1 MRIPYFPWI
10 NNNKKK
16 ANNKTSF
23 KSPSEPRCDVGRIGQ
38 EKKTTTHTTYPHILD
53 DFFHKD
59 LRENWEKSSNKGFIP
74 SAQTPLPFHLLGTT
88 GISVAFAGPE
98 GCPLLVT
105 TVTSQGGQCRET
117 RRMCHSFATVM
128 QSLSGLKEI
137 LLGVMEKS
145 FSSPADQDCADNKRE
160 LGTRR

>member
-1 MRIPYFPWI
+1 M
-10 NNNKKK
+10 NKQQKKK

-38 EKKTTTHTTYPHILD
+38 EKKTTIHTTYPHILD

-59 LRENWEKSSNKGFIP
+59 LIYRENWEKSSNKGFTP

-98 GCPLLVT
+98 GCPILVT
-105 TVTSQGGQCRET
+105 TVTSQGVPFLSPPSLHREINAE
-117 RRMCHSFATVM
+117 RHVGCVTV
-128 QSLSGLKEI
+128 L
-137 LLGVMEKS
+137 
-145 FSSPADQDCADNKRE
+145 PP
-160 LGTRR
+160 